1 MSISYD
7 KLWKLLIDKKMNKTE
22 FRISTNISTN
32 TLAKLGKNQPVSMD
46 ILIKICNY
54 FQCNISDIM
63 DVYPLKGQDGRETDG
78 KKHYK

>member
-22 FRISTNISTN
+22 FRISANISTN

-46 ILIKICNY
+46 ILIRICNY

-63 DVYPLKGQDGRETDG
+63 DVHPLQEQVGGETDE
-78 KKHYK
+78 K

>member
-22 FRISTNISTN
+22 FRISANISTN

-46 ILIKICNY
+46 ILIRICNY

-63 DVYPLKGQDGRETDG
+63 DVHPLQEQIGGETDE
-78 KKHYK
+78 K